1 MEINETLPEN
11 VMKVLKA
18 RYLLKF
24 EDGRQENPDDL
35 FKRVAKAIANSDK
48 EYNDFK
54 QEKTEEIFYKMM
66 KNFEFLPNSPTL
78 MNAGASLGQLSAC
91 FVLPV
96 NDNTSSILD
105 AVKTQ
110 AIVQKTGGGTG
121 FSFSNLRP
129 EGDQV
134 GSTGSVASG
143 PVSFMQLFD
152 KCTQVIKQGGKR
164 RGANM
169 GILNIE
175 HPDVLEFIEMKKD
188 NMKLQDEAKIMKE
201 FNVSVAITDRFMKE
215 LENNNDHV
223 FINPRTGNEVLK
235 CNKCSKN
242 IFPEVDISSIPKC
255 KLCGGEGKRIK
266 AKELWEKIIKCA
278 WECADPGLIFIDKIN
293 NSNSNP
299 LREHYKIES
308 TNPCGEVP
316 LLPNESCNLGSIN
329 ISKFVNEKEDD
340 IDWDKLKK
348 CTRDAIHFLDNVVTA
363 NKYPTKEIQELS
375 QDMRR
380 LGLGVMGFADL
391 LSKLKIKYG
400 TEQSYILARKLM
412 KFISEVSWKMSEELA
427 ETRGT
432 FVNWDKS
439 DFAKVDKK
447 VRNVNCTII
456 APTGS
461 IGTIANCSP
470 GIEPHFALV
479 FVRHSR
485 IKERSEEFEE
495 LHYLNEAFS
504 LALEEKNITLD
515 KEKINEISKNGGSIQ
530 NLSWIPNEIKEMFP
544 IASDLSGEQH
554 VKMQSAFQEFVDNGV
569 SKTINLPNEAKIEDV
584 NNAYRLAYK
593 THCKGITVYRDGCLD
608 EQVLETDKTK
618 NLRNSKS
625 ENEILHVLP
634 GGYKRPEYLEGRT
647 YRFTY
652 TNSGLFITINKD
664 ENGVPREVF
673 IERGKSGDE
682 EKAAYEGM
690 GRLISIALQ
699 SNVNVTSIIKT
710 MRGIQTRNVSW
721 HQTKGN
727 SIAIRSVPDAIAH
740 ALADSIHT
748 ENGQKAIEIQDVKK
762 EKEIEINIAKEDIN
776 RNKSK
781 CVACGEMSLIY
792 AEGCSK
798 CLSCSYSSCG

>member
-1 MEINETLPEN
+1 MEIAETLSEN

-18 RYLLKF
+18 RYLIKQ
-24 EDGRQENPDDL
+24 DGKQETPDQM
-35 FKRVAKAIANSDK
+35 FRRVAKTVAIADN
-48 EYNDFK
+48 EYNDFNIVESE
-54 QEKTEEIFYKMM
+54 EKFYKLM

-78 MNAGASLGQLSAC
+78 MNAGATLGQLSAC

-96 NDNTSSILD
+96 EDNTSSILE

-121 FSFSNLRP
+121 FSFSKLRP

-169 GILNIE
+169 GILSIE
-175 HPDVLEFIEMKKD
+175 HPDIIEFIEMKRN
-188 NMKLQDEAKIMKE
+188 NMNLDEQAKIMKE
-201 FNVSVAITDRFMKE
+201 FNISVAITEQFMSE
-215 LENNNDHV
+215 LRNDENHK

-235 CNKCSKN
+235 CEDCGKN
-242 IFPEVDISSIPKC
+242 IFLNDKNIFDVC
-255 KLCGGEGKRIK
+255 KLCGGNPKRIK
-266 AKELWEKIIKCA
+266 AKELWEKIIQYA

-293 NSNSNP
+293 NSLSNP
-299 LREHYKIES
+299 VREHFTIES

-329 ISKFVNEKEDD
+329 VVKFINATNDD
-340 IDWDKLKK
+340 IDWNKLRESV
-348 CTRDAIHFLDNVVTA
+348 RDTIHFLDNVVSV
-363 NKYPTKEIQELS
+363 NKYPTNEIKEMS
-375 QDMRR
+375 HNMRR

-391 LSKLKIKYG
+391 LSKIGIKYG
-400 TEQSYILARKLM
+400 TEKSYQFARNLM
-412 KFISEVSWKMSEELA
+412 KFISEVAWKMSEDLA
-427 ETRGT
+427 EKRGT
-432 FVNWDKS
+432 FPYWDKS
-439 DFAKVDKK
+439 DFAKTQKR

-461 IGTIANCSP
+461 IGTIASCSP

-479 FVRHSR
+479 YVRHSR

-495 LHYLNEAFS
+495 LHHLNEFFKEVLS
-504 LALEEKNITLD
+504 EKGITLD
-515 KEKINEISKNGGSIQ
+515 KEKILEISKNGGSIQ
-530 NLSWIPNEIKEMFP
+530 DITWIPQTVKDMFP
-544 IASDLSGEQH
+544 IASDLSGEKH
-554 VKMQSAFQEFVDNGV
+554 VLMQSAFQEFVDDGV
-569 SKTINLPNEAKIEDV
+569 SKTINLPNEATVEDV
-584 NNAYRLAYK
+584 NKAYNLAYN

-608 EQVLETDKTK
+608 LQVLETEKTK
-618 NLRNSKS
+618 NLRESKNA
-625 ENEILHVLP
+625 EGAHILS
-634 GGYKRPEYLEGRT
+634 GGYIRPEYLIGRT

-652 TNSGLFITINKD
+652 NNSGLFITINKD

-699 SNVNVTSIIKT
+699 SNIDVSSIIKT
-710 MRGIQTRNVSW
+710 MRGIQTKNISW

-727 SIAIRSVPDAIAH
+727 SIPIRSVPDAVAH
-740 ALADSIHT
+740 ALADTIHNEQVEVINNEQEVKVNISKT
-748 ENGQKAIEIQDVKK
+748 EEKINVKK
-762 EKEIEINIAKEDIN
+762 QCEM
-776 RNKSK
+776 
-781 CVACGEMSLIY
+781 CGENSLIHS
-792 AEGCSK
+792 EGCSK

>member
-1 MEINETLPEN
+1 MEINDILSEN

-24 EDGRQENPDDL
+24 EDGRQESPDEL
-35 FKRVAKAIANSDK
+35 FLRVAGAIASADEEYQDFDSK
-48 EYNDFK
+48 ESK
-54 QEKTEEIFYKMM
+54 EIFYKMM

-78 MNAGASLGQLSAC
+78 MNAGAPLGQLSAC

-96 NDNTSSILD
+96 EDETSSIMD

-121 FSFSNLRP
+121 FSFSKLRP

-169 GILNIE
+169 GIVNIE
-175 HPDVLEFIEMKKD
+175 HPDVLEFIEMKRN
-188 NMKLQDEAKIMKE
+188 NMKLPEEAKIMKE
-201 FNVSVAITDRFMKE
+201 FNVSVAITDDFMSRLEKE
-215 LENNNDHV
+215 DYHK
-223 FINPRTGNEVLK
+223 FINPRTGEEVLK
-235 CNKCSKN
+235 CNKCRKN
-242 IFPEVDISSIPKC
+242 VFPKQNQAECS
-255 KLCGGEGKRIK
+255 LCDGKGERIK
-266 AKELWEKIIKCA
+266 AKELWGKIIDCA

-299 LREHYKIES
+299 VREHFKIES

-329 ISKFVNEKEDD
+329 VAKFTNEENND
-340 IDWDKLKK
+340 IDWDKLRE
-348 CTRDAIHFLDNVVTA
+348 CTRNAIHFLDNVVTK
-363 NKYPTKEIQELS
+363 NQYPTKEIEELS
-375 QDMRR
+375 RNMRR
-380 LGLGVMGFADL
+380 LGLGVMGLADL

-400 TEQSYILARKLM
+400 SDESFRFSRKLM
-412 KFISEVSWKMSEELA
+412 KFISEVAWKMSEELA
-427 ETRGT
+427 ENRGT
-432 FVNWDKS
+432 FPYWDKS
-439 DFAKVDKK
+439 DFAKIGRK

-495 LHYLNEAFS
+495 LHYLNESFAI
-504 LALEEKNITLD
+504 ALEEHNINLD
-515 KEKINEISKNGGSIQ
+515 KEKISEISANGGSIQ
-530 NLSWIPNEIKEMFP
+530 NLSWIPREIKEMFP
-544 IASDLSGEQH
+544 IAADLSGEQH
-554 VKMQSAFQEFVDNGV
+554 VLMQSAFQEFVDDGV
-569 SKTINLPNEAKIEDV
+569 SKTINLANEATKEDV
-584 NNAYRLAYK
+584 NNSYRLAYN

-608 EQVLETDKTK
+608 VQVLETDKTK
-618 NLRNSKS
+618 NLRGDNKDKQSA
-625 ENEILHVLP
+625 HVLP
-634 GGYKRPEYLEGRT
+634 GGYKRPEYLVGRT

-652 TNSGLFITINKD
+652 TNSGLFITINRD
-664 ENGVPREVF
+664 QEGRPREVF

-699 SNVNVTSIIKT
+699 SDVDVKAIIKT
-710 MRGIQTRNVSW
+710 MRGIQTKNVSW
-721 HQTKGN
+721 HQTKGT
-727 SIAIRSVPDAIAH
+727 SIPIRSVPDAVAH

-748 ENGQKAIEIQDVKK
+748 EPEVPIPEVPIPETEEIKN
-762 EKEIEINIAKEDIN
+762 ELLEITGSSSNN
-776 RNKSK
+776 MSK
-781 CVACGEMSLIY
+781 CTACGEMSLIY

>member
-1 MEINETLPEN
+1 LEINDILSEN

-24 EDGRQENPDDL
+24 EDGRQESPDEL
-35 FKRVAKAIANSDK
+35 FLRVAGAIASADEEYQDFDSK
-48 EYNDFK
+48 ESK
-54 QEKTEEIFYKMM
+54 EIFYKMM

-78 MNAGASLGQLSAC
+78 MNAGAPLGQLSAC

-96 NDNTSSILD
+96 EDETSSIMD

-121 FSFSNLRP
+121 FSFSKLRP

-169 GILNIE
+169 GIVNIE
-175 HPDVLEFIEMKKD
+175 HPDVLEFIEMKRN
-188 NMKLQDEAKIMKE
+188 NMKLPEEAKIMKE
-201 FNVSVAITDRFMKE
+201 FNVSVAITDDFMSRLEKE
-215 LENNNDHV
+215 DYHK
-223 FINPRTGNEVLK
+223 FINPRTGEEVLK
-235 CNKCSKN
+235 CNKCRKN
-242 IFPEVDISSIPKC
+242 VFPKQNQAECS
-255 KLCGGEGKRIK
+255 LCDGKGERIK
-266 AKELWEKIIKCA
+266 AKELWGKIIDCA

-299 LREHYKIES
+299 VREHFKIES

-329 ISKFVNEKEDD
+329 VAKFTNEENND
-340 IDWDKLKK
+340 IDWDKLRE
-348 CTRDAIHFLDNVVTA
+348 CTRNAIHFLDNVVTK
-363 NKYPTKEIQELS
+363 NQYPTKEIEELS
-375 QDMRR
+375 RNMRR
-380 LGLGVMGFADL
+380 LGLGVMGLADL

-400 TEQSYILARKLM
+400 SDESFRFSRKLM
-412 KFISEVSWKMSEELA
+412 KFISEVAWKMSEELA
-427 ETRGT
+427 ENRGT
-432 FVNWDKS
+432 FPYWDKS
-439 DFAKVDKK
+439 DFAKIGRK

-495 LHYLNEAFS
+495 LHYLNESFAI
-504 LALEEKNITLD
+504 ALEEHNINLD
-515 KEKINEISKNGGSIQ
+515 KEKISEISANGGSIQ
-530 NLSWIPNEIKEMFP
+530 NLSWIPREIKEMFP
-544 IASDLSGEQH
+544 IAADLSGEQH
-554 VKMQSAFQEFVDNGV
+554 VLMQSAFQEFVDDGV
-569 SKTINLPNEAKIEDV
+569 SKTINLANEATKEDV
-584 NNAYRLAYK
+584 NNSYRLAYN

-608 EQVLETDKTK
+608 VQVLETDKTK
-618 NLRNSKS
+618 NLRGDNKDKQSA
-625 ENEILHVLP
+625 HVLP
-634 GGYKRPEYLEGRT
+634 GGYKRPEYLVGRT

-652 TNSGLFITINKD
+652 TNSGLFITINRD
-664 ENGVPREVF
+664 QEGRPREVF

-699 SNVNVTSIIKT
+699 SDVDVKAIIKT
-710 MRGIQTRNVSW
+710 MRGIQTKNVSW
-721 HQTKGN
+721 HQTKGT
-727 SIAIRSVPDAIAH
+727 SIPIRSVPDAVAH

-748 ENGQKAIEIQDVKK
+748 EPEVPIPETEEIKN
-762 EKEIEINIAKEDIN
+762 ELLEITGSSSNN
-776 RNKSK
+776 MSK
-781 CVACGEMSLIY
+781 CTACGEMSLIY

>member
-1 MEINETLPEN
+1 
-11 VMKVLKA
+11 MKVLKA

-24 EDGRQENPDDL
+24 EDGRQESPDEL
-35 FKRVAKAIANSDK
+35 FLRVAGAIASADEEYQDFDSK
-48 EYNDFK
+48 ESK
-54 QEKTEEIFYKMM
+54 EIFYKMM

-78 MNAGASLGQLSAC
+78 MNAGAPLGQLSAC

-96 NDNTSSILD
+96 EDETSSIMD

-121 FSFSNLRP
+121 FSFSKLRP

-169 GILNIE
+169 GIVNIE
-175 HPDVLEFIEMKKD
+175 HPDVLEFIEMKRN
-188 NMKLQDEAKIMKE
+188 NMKLPEEAKIMKE
-201 FNVSVAITDRFMKE
+201 FNVSVAITDDFMSRLEKE
-215 LENNNDHV
+215 DYHK
-223 FINPRTGNEVLK
+223 FINPRTGEEVLK
-235 CNKCSKN
+235 CNKCRKN
-242 IFPEVDISSIPKC
+242 VFPKQNQAECS
-255 KLCGGEGKRIK
+255 LCDGKGERIK
-266 AKELWEKIIKCA
+266 AKELWGKIIDCA

-299 LREHYKIES
+299 VREHFKIES

-329 ISKFVNEKEDD
+329 VAKFTNEENND
-340 IDWDKLKK
+340 IDWDKLRE
-348 CTRDAIHFLDNVVTA
+348 CTRNAIHFLDNVVTK
-363 NKYPTKEIQELS
+363 NQYPTKEIEELS
-375 QDMRR
+375 RNMRR
-380 LGLGVMGFADL
+380 LGLGVMGLADL

-400 TEQSYILARKLM
+400 SDESFRFSRKLM
-412 KFISEVSWKMSEELA
+412 KFISEVAWKMSEELA
-427 ETRGT
+427 ENRGT
-432 FVNWDKS
+432 FPYWDKS
-439 DFAKVDKK
+439 DFAKIGRK

-495 LHYLNEAFS
+495 LHYLNESFAI
-504 LALEEKNITLD
+504 ALEEHNINLD
-515 KEKINEISKNGGSIQ
+515 KEKISEISANGGSIQ
-530 NLSWIPNEIKEMFP
+530 NLSWIPREIKEMFP
-544 IASDLSGEQH
+544 IAADLSGEQH
-554 VKMQSAFQEFVDNGV
+554 VLMQSAFQEFVDDGV
-569 SKTINLPNEAKIEDV
+569 SKTINLANEATKEDV
-584 NNAYRLAYK
+584 NNSYRLAYN

-608 EQVLETDKTK
+608 VQVLETDKTK
-618 NLRNSKS
+618 NLRGDNKDKQSA
-625 ENEILHVLP
+625 HVLP
-634 GGYKRPEYLEGRT
+634 GGYKRPEYLVGRT

-652 TNSGLFITINKD
+652 TNSGLFITINRD
-664 ENGVPREVF
+664 QEGRPREVF

-699 SNVNVTSIIKT
+699 SDVDVKAIIKT
-710 MRGIQTRNVSW
+710 MRGIQTKNVSW
-721 HQTKGN
+721 HQTKGT
-727 SIAIRSVPDAIAH
+727 SIPIRSVPDAVAH

-748 ENGQKAIEIQDVKK
+748 EPEVPIPEVPIPETEEIKN
-762 EKEIEINIAKEDIN
+762 ELLEITGSSSNN
-776 RNKSK
+776 MSK
-781 CVACGEMSLIY
+781 CTACGEMSLIY

>member
-1 MEINETLPEN
+1 MEITKTLSEN

-18 RYLLKF
+18 RYLIKK
-24 EDGRQENPDDL
+24 DGKQETPDQM
-35 FKRVAKAIANSDK
+35 FRRVAKAVAMADNK
-48 EYNDFK
+48 YKDFNATESE
-54 QEKTEEIFYKMM
+54 EKFYKLM

-78 MNAGASLGQLSAC
+78 MNAGATLGQLSAC

-96 NDNTSSILD
+96 EDDTSSILE

-121 FSFSNLRP
+121 FSFSKLRP

-175 HPDVLEFIEMKKD
+175 HPDITEFIEMKRN
-188 NMKLQDEAKIMKE
+188 NMNLDEYAKLMKE
-201 FNVSVAITDRFMKE
+201 FNISVAITERFMSE
-215 LENNNDHV
+215 LRNDEEHK

-235 CNKCSKN
+235 CEDCGKN
-242 IFPEVDISSIPKC
+242 IFLNNKNIFDAC
-255 KLCGGEGKRIK
+255 KLCGGNPKRIK
-266 AKELWEKIIKCA
+266 AKELWEKIIQYA

-293 NSNSNP
+293 NSLSNP
-299 LREHYKIES
+299 VREHFTIES

-329 ISKFVNEKEDD
+329 VEKFINSTNDD
-340 IDWDKLKK
+340 IDWNKLRENV
-348 CTRDAIHFLDNVVTA
+348 RDTIHFLDNVVSI
-363 NKYPTKEIQELS
+363 NKYPTNEIKEIS
-375 QDMRR
+375 HNMRR

-391 LSKLKIKYG
+391 LSKMGIKYG
-400 TEQSYILARKLM
+400 TEKSYQFARHLM
-412 KFISEVSWKMSEELA
+412 KFISDVAWKMSEDLA

-432 FVNWDKS
+432 FPYWDKS
-439 DFAKVDKK
+439 DFAKTQKR

-479 FVRHSR
+479 YVRHSR

-495 LHYLNEAFS
+495 LHYLNEFFETVLS
-504 LALEEKNITLD
+504 EKGITLD
-515 KEKINEISKNGGSIQ
+515 KEKILEISNNGGSIQ
-530 NLSWIPNEIKEMFP
+530 DITWIPQNIKDMFP
-544 IASDLSGEQH
+544 IASDLSGEKH
-554 VKMQSAFQEFVDNGV
+554 VLMQSAFQEFVDDGV
-569 SKTINLPNEAKIEDV
+569 SKTINLPNEATLEDV
-584 NNAYRLAYK
+584 NRAYNLAYD

-608 EQVLETDKTK
+608 LQVLETEKTK
-618 NLRNSKS
+618 NLRESKNA
-625 ENEILHVLP
+625 EGAHILS
-634 GGYKRPEYLEGRT
+634 GGYSRPEYLVGRT

-652 TNSGLFITINKD
+652 NNSGLFITINKD
-664 ENGVPREVF
+664 ENGIPREVF

-699 SNVNVTSIIKT
+699 SNVDVSSIIKT
-710 MRGIQTRNVSW
+710 MRGIQTKNISW

-727 SIAIRSVPDAIAH
+727 SIPIRSVPDAVAH
-740 ALADSIHT
+740 ALADTIHNEQVEIKANISET
-748 ENGQKAIEIQDVKK
+748 EEKTDIK
-762 EKEIEINIAKEDIN
+762 EQCKM
-776 RNKSK
+776 
-781 CVACGEMSLIY
+781 CGENSLIRS
-792 AEGCSK
+792 EGCSK
-798 CLSCSYSSCG
+798 CLSCLYSSCS

>member
-1 MEINETLPEN
+1 MEINDILSEN

-24 EDGRQENPDDL
+24 EDGRQESPDEL
-35 FKRVAKAIANSDK
+35 FLRVAGAIASADEEYQDFDSK
-48 EYNDFK
+48 ESK
-54 QEKTEEIFYKMM
+54 EIFYKMM

-78 MNAGASLGQLSAC
+78 MNAGAPLGQLSAC

-96 NDNTSSILD
+96 EDETSSIMD

-121 FSFSNLRP
+121 FSFSKLRP

-169 GILNIE
+169 GIVNIE
-175 HPDVLEFIEMKKD
+175 HPDVLEFIEMKRN
-188 NMKLQDEAKIMKE
+188 NMKLPEEAKIMKE
-201 FNVSVAITDRFMKE
+201 FNVSVAITDDFMSRLEKE
-215 LENNNDHV
+215 DYHK
-223 FINPRTGNEVLK
+223 FINPRTGEEVLK
-235 CNKCSKN
+235 CNKCRKN
-242 IFPEVDISSIPKC
+242 VFPKQNQAECS
-255 KLCGGEGKRIK
+255 LCDGKGERIK
-266 AKELWEKIIKCA
+266 AKELWGKIIDCA

-299 LREHYKIES
+299 VREHFKIES

-329 ISKFVNEKEDD
+329 VAKFTNEENND
-340 IDWDKLKK
+340 IDWDKLRE
-348 CTRDAIHFLDNVVTA
+348 CTRNAIHFLDNVVTK
-363 NKYPTKEIQELS
+363 NQYPTKEIEELS
-375 QDMRR
+375 RNMRR
-380 LGLGVMGFADL
+380 LGLGVMGLADL

-400 TEQSYILARKLM
+400 SDESFRFSRKLM
-412 KFISEVSWKMSEELA
+412 KFISEVAWKMSEELA
-427 ETRGT
+427 ENRGT
-432 FVNWDKS
+432 FPYWDKS
-439 DFAKVDKK
+439 DFAKIGRK

-495 LHYLNEAFS
+495 LHYLNESFAI
-504 LALEEKNITLD
+504 ALEEHNINLD
-515 KEKINEISKNGGSIQ
+515 KEKISEISANGGSIQ
-530 NLSWIPNEIKEMFP
+530 NLSWIPREIKEMFP
-544 IASDLSGEQH
+544 IAADLSGEQH
-554 VKMQSAFQEFVDNGV
+554 VLMQSAFQEFVDDGV
-569 SKTINLPNEAKIEDV
+569 SKTINLANEATKEDV
-584 NNAYRLAYK
+584 NNSYRLAYN

-608 EQVLETDKTK
+608 VQVLETDKTK
-618 NLRNSKS
+618 NLRGDNKDKQSA
-625 ENEILHVLP
+625 HVLP
-634 GGYKRPEYLEGRT
+634 GGYKRPEYLVGRT

-652 TNSGLFITINKD
+652 TNSGLFITINRD
-664 ENGVPREVF
+664 QEGRPREVF

-699 SNVNVTSIIKT
+699 SDVDVKAIIKT
-710 MRGIQTRNVSW
+710 MRGIQTKNVSW
-721 HQTKGN
+721 HQTKGT
-727 SIAIRSVPDAIAH
+727 SIPIRSVPDAVAH

-748 ENGQKAIEIQDVKK
+748 EPEVPIPETEEIKN
-762 EKEIEINIAKEDIN
+762 ELLEITGSSSNN
-776 RNKSK
+776 MSK
-781 CVACGEMSLIY
+781 CTACGEMSLIY

>member
-1 MEINETLPEN
+1 MEINNGLSEN

-24 EDGRQENPDDL
+24 EDGRQESPDEL
-35 FKRVAKAIANSDK
+35 FLRVAGAIASADEEYQDFNSK
-48 EYNDFK
+48 ESK
-54 QEKTEEIFYKMM
+54 EIFYKMM

-78 MNAGASLGQLSAC
+78 MNAGAPLGQLSAC
-91 FVLPV
+91 FVLPIE
-96 NDNTSSILD
+96 DETTSIMD

-121 FSFSNLRP
+121 FSFSKLRP

-169 GILNIE
+169 GIVNIE
-175 HPDVLEFIEMKKD
+175 HPDVVEFIEMKRN
-188 NMKLQDEAKIMKE
+188 NMKLAEEAKIMKE
-201 FNVSVAITDRFMKE
+201 FNVSVAITDDFMNRLEKE
-215 LENNNDHV
+215 DYHK
-223 FINPRTGNEVLK
+223 FINPRTGEEVLK
-235 CNKCSKN
+235 CNKCRKNVFPGQNESKCN
-242 IFPEVDISSIPKC
+242 
-255 KLCGGEGKRIK
+255 LCGGDGERIR
-266 AKELWEKIIKCA
+266 ARELWEKIIDCA

-299 LREHYKIES
+299 VREHFKIES

-329 ISKFVNEKEDD
+329 VAKFTNNENND
-340 IDWDKLKK
+340 IDWDRLRE
-348 CTRDAIHFLDNVVTA
+348 CTRNAIHFLDNVVTK
-363 NKYPTKEIQELS
+363 NQYPTKEIEELS
-375 QDMRR
+375 RNMRR
-380 LGLGVMGFADL
+380 LGLGVMGLADL
-391 LSKLKIKYG
+391 LSKLEIKYG
-400 TEQSYILARKLM
+400 SEESFRFSRKLM
-412 KFISEVSWKMSEELA
+412 KFISEVAWKMSEELA
-427 ETRGT
+427 ENRGT
-432 FVNWDKS
+432 FPYWDKS
-439 DFAKVDKK
+439 DFAKIGRK

-495 LHYLNEAFS
+495 LHYLNESFAI
-504 LALEEKNITLD
+504 ALEDHNINLD
-515 KEKINEISKNGGSIQ
+515 KERINEISANGGSIQ
-530 NLSWIPNEIKEMFP
+530 DISWIPKEVKEMFP
-544 IASDLSGEQH
+544 IAADLSGEQH
-554 VKMQSAFQEFVDNGV
+554 VRMQSAFQEFVDDGV
-569 SKTINLPNEAKIEDV
+569 SKTINLANEATKEDV
-584 NNAYRLAYK
+584 NNSYRLAYN

-608 EQVLETDKTK
+608 VQVLETDKTK
-618 NLRNSKS
+618 NLRGNNTGKESGD
-625 ENEILHVLP
+625 ILA
-634 GGYKRPEYLEGRT
+634 GGYKRPEYLVGRT

-652 TNSGLFITINKD
+652 TNSGLFITINRD
-664 ENGVPREVF
+664 QEGRPREVF

-699 SNVNVTSIIKT
+699 SDVDVKAIIKT
-710 MRGIQTRNVSW
+710 MRGIQTKNVSW
-721 HQTKGN
+721 HQTKGT
-727 SIAIRSVPDAIAH
+727 SIPIRSVPDAVAH

-748 ENGQKAIEIQDVKK
+748 EPEATVIET
-762 EKEIEINIAKEDIN
+762 EEIKNEVLEITGSSSN
-776 RNKSK
+776 NKSK
-781 CVACGEMSLIY
+781 CTVCGEMSLIY

>member
-1 MEINETLPEN
+1 LEINDILSEN

-24 EDGRQENPDDL
+24 EDGRQESPDEL
-35 FKRVAKAIANSDK
+35 FLRVAGAIASADEEYQDFDSK
-48 EYNDFK
+48 ESK
-54 QEKTEEIFYKMM
+54 EIFYKMM

-78 MNAGASLGQLSAC
+78 MNAGAPLGQLSAC

-96 NDNTSSILD
+96 EDETSSIMD

-121 FSFSNLRP
+121 FSFSKLRP

-169 GILNIE
+169 GIVNIE
-175 HPDVLEFIEMKKD
+175 HPDVLEFIEMKRN
-188 NMKLQDEAKIMKE
+188 NMKLPEEAKIMKE
-201 FNVSVAITDRFMKE
+201 FNVSVAITDDFMSRLEKE
-215 LENNNDHV
+215 DYHK
-223 FINPRTGNEVLK
+223 FINPRTGEEVLK
-235 CNKCSKN
+235 CNKCRKN
-242 IFPEVDISSIPKC
+242 VFPKQNQAECS
-255 KLCGGEGKRIK
+255 LCDGKGERIK
-266 AKELWEKIIKCA
+266 AKELWGKIIDCA

-299 LREHYKIES
+299 VREHFKIES

-329 ISKFVNEKEDD
+329 VAKFTNEENND
-340 IDWDKLKK
+340 IDWDKLRE
-348 CTRDAIHFLDNVVTA
+348 CTRNAIHFLDNVVTK
-363 NKYPTKEIQELS
+363 NQYPTKEIEELS
-375 QDMRR
+375 RNMRR
-380 LGLGVMGFADL
+380 LGLGVMGLADL

-400 TEQSYILARKLM
+400 SDESFRFSRKLM
-412 KFISEVSWKMSEELA
+412 KFISEVAWKMSEELA
-427 ETRGT
+427 ENRGT
-432 FVNWDKS
+432 FPYWDKS
-439 DFAKVDKK
+439 DFAKIGRK

-495 LHYLNEAFS
+495 LHYLNESFAI
-504 LALEEKNITLD
+504 ALKEHNINLD
-515 KEKINEISKNGGSIQ
+515 KEKISEISANGGSIQ
-530 NLSWIPNEIKEMFP
+530 NLSWIPREIKEMFP
-544 IASDLSGEQH
+544 IAADLSGEQH
-554 VKMQSAFQEFVDNGV
+554 VLMQSAFQEFVDDGV
-569 SKTINLPNEAKIEDV
+569 SKTINLANEATKEDV
-584 NNAYRLAYK
+584 NNSYRLAYN

-608 EQVLETDKTK
+608 VQVLETDKTK
-618 NLRNSKS
+618 NLRGDNKDKQSA
-625 ENEILHVLP
+625 HVLP
-634 GGYKRPEYLEGRT
+634 GGYKRPEFLVGRT

-652 TNSGLFITINKD
+652 TNSGLFITINRD
-664 ENGVPREVF
+664 QEGRPREVF

-699 SNVNVTSIIKT
+699 SDVDVKAIIKT
-710 MRGIQTRNVSW
+710 MRGIQTKNVSW
-721 HQTKGN
+721 HQTKGT
-727 SIAIRSVPDAIAH
+727 SIPIRSVPDAVAH

-748 ENGQKAIEIQDVKK
+748 EPEVSIPETEEIKN
-762 EKEIEINIAKEDIN
+762 ELLEITGSSSNN
-776 RNKSK
+776 MSK
-781 CVACGEMSLIY
+781 CTACGEMSLIY

>member
-1 MEINETLPEN
+1 MEINDNLSEN

-24 EDGRQENPDDL
+24 EDG
-35 FKRVAKAIANSDK
+35 
-48 EYNDFK
+48 K
-54 QEKTEEIFYKMM
+54 QEKPDELFRRVAGAIASVDEEYQDFDKEESKEIFYKMM
-66 KNFEFLPNSPTL
+66 KSFEFLPNSPTL
-78 MNAGASLGQLSAC
+78 MNAGAPLGQLSAC

-96 NDNTSSILD
+96 EDNTVSILD

-121 FSFSNLRP
+121 FSFSKLRP

-169 GILNIE
+169 GIVNIE
-175 HPDVLEFIEMKKD
+175 HPDVVEFIEMKRN
-188 NMKLQDEAKIMKE
+188 NMKLPEEAKIMKE
-201 FNVSVAITDRFMKE
+201 FNVSVAITDNFMSR
-215 LENNNDHV
+215 LEREEYHK
-223 FINPRTGNEVLK
+223 FINPRTGKEVLK
-235 CNKCSKN
+235 CNKCRKN
-242 IFPEVDISSIPKC
+242 VYPSEDEVKC
-255 KLCGGEGKRIK
+255 KLCGGEGERIK
-266 AKELWEKIIKCA
+266 ARELWQKIIDCA

-299 LREHYKIES
+299 VREYFKIES

-329 ISKFVNEKEDD
+329 VARFTNANNDD
-340 IDWDKLKK
+340 IDWDKLRE
-348 CTRDAIHFLDNVVTA
+348 CTRNAIHFLDNVVTK
-363 NKYPTKEIQELS
+363 NKYPTKEIEELS
-375 QDMRR
+375 HNMRR
-380 LGLGVMGFADL
+380 LGLGVMGLADL
-391 LSKLKIKYG
+391 LSKLRIKYG
-400 TEQSYILARKLM
+400 SEESFRFSRELM
-412 KFISEVSWKMSEELA
+412 KFISEVAWKMSEELA

-432 FVNWDKS
+432 FPYWDKS
-439 DFAKVDKK
+439 DFAKIGRK

-485 IKERSEEFEE
+485 IKERSEDFEE
-495 LHYLNEAFS
+495 LHYLNESFAI
-504 LALEEKNITLD
+504 ALEDHNILLD
-515 KEKINEISKNGGSIQ
+515 KEKIKEISENGGSVQ
-530 NLSWIPNEIKEMFP
+530 NISWIPREIKEMFP
-544 IASDLSGEQH
+544 IAADLSGNQH
-554 VKMQSAFQEFVDNGV
+554 VLMQSAFQEFVDDGV
-569 SKTINLPNEAKIEDV
+569 SKTINLANEATKEDV
-584 NNAYRLAYK
+584 NESYRLAYN

-608 EQVLETDKTK
+608 VQVLETDKTK
-618 NLRNSKS
+618 NLRGNKS
-625 ENEILHVLP
+625 DKQSTHVLP
-634 GGYKRPEYLEGRT
+634 GGYKRPEYLIGRT

-652 TNSGLFITINKD
+652 TNSGLFITINRD
-664 ENGVPREVF
+664 QEGRPREVF

-699 SNVNVTSIIKT
+699 SDVDVKSIIKT
-710 MRGIQTRNVSW
+710 MRGIQTKNISW
-721 HQTKGN
+721 HQTKGT
-727 SIAIRSVPDAIAH
+727 SIPIRSVPDAVAH
-740 ALADSIHT
+740 ALADSIHA
-748 ENGQKAIEIQDVKK
+748 ESEVIIADKQ
-762 EKEIEINIAKEDIN
+762 EIENKVLEVSGTSTNN
-776 RNKSK
+776 RSK
-781 CVACGEMSLIY
+781 CTACGEMSLIY

-798 CLSCSYSSCG
+798 CLSCAYSSCG

>member
-1 MEINETLPEN
+1 M
-11 VMKVLKA
+11 KA

-24 EDGRQENPDDL
+24 DDGRQERPDEL
-35 FKRVAKAIANSDK
+35 FRRVANAIAIADN
-48 EYNDFK
+48 EYKDFNN
-54 QEKTEEIFYKMM
+54 EESEEIFYKMM
-66 KNFEFLPNSPTL
+66 KSFEFLPNSPTL
-78 MNAGASLGQLSAC
+78 MNAGAQLGQLSAC

-169 GILNIE
+169 GILSIN
-175 HPDVLEFIEMKKD
+175 HPDVTEFIEMKKN
-188 NMKLQDEAKIMKE
+188 NMKLPEEAKIMKE
-201 FNVSVAITDRFMKE
+201 FNISVAITDKFMNK
-215 LENNNDHV
+215 LEKNEYHE
-223 FINPRTGNEVLK
+223 FINPRTGKEVLK
-235 CNKCSKN
+235 CNKCNKN
-242 IFPEVDISSIPKC
+242 IFPESEIEIKC
-255 KLCGGEGKRIK
+255 KLCDGDGKRIK
-266 AKELWEKIIKCA
+266 AKELWQKIIDCA
-278 WECADPGLIFIDKIN
+278 WSCADPGLIFIDKIN

-299 LREHYKIES
+299 LREHFTIES

-329 ISKFVNEKEDD
+329 VAKFANKENND
-340 IDWDKLKK
+340 IDWDRLRE
-348 CTRDAIHFLDNVVTA
+348 CSRNAIHFLDNVVTV
-363 NKYPTKEIQELS
+363 NKYPTKEIEELS
-375 QDMRR
+375 HNMRR
-380 LGLGVMGFADL
+380 LGLGVMGLADL
-391 LSKLKIKYG
+391 LSKLKIRYG
-400 TEQSYILARKLM
+400 SEESFRFSRKLM
-412 KFISEVSWKMSEELA
+412 KFVSEVAWKMSEELA

-432 FVNWDKS
+432 FPYWDKS
-439 DFAKVDKK
+439 DFAKIGKK

-479 FVRHSR
+479 FIRHSR

-495 LHYLNEAFS
+495 LHYLNESFS
-504 LALEEKNITLD
+504 MAIEERDIILD
-515 KEKINEISKNGGSIQ
+515 KEKIKEISENGGSIQ
-530 NLSWIPNEIKEMFP
+530 NISWIPTEIKEMFP
-544 IASDLSGEQH
+544 ISADLPARQH
-554 VKMQSAFQEFVDNGV
+554 VQMQSTFQEFVDDGV
-569 SKTINLPNEAKIEDV
+569 SKTINLPNESTREEV
-584 NNAYRLAYK
+584 EEAYRLSYK

-608 EQVLETDKTK
+608 IQVLETDKTK
-618 NLRNSKS
+618 NLRNAKLNNKS
-625 ENEILHVLP
+625 THMLP
-634 GGYKRPEYLEGRT
+634 GGYKRPEYLIGRT

-664 ENGVPREVF
+664 QNGIPREVF

-699 SNVNVTSIIKT
+699 SDVDVKSIIKT

-721 HQTKGN
+721 HQTKVG

-740 ALADSIHT
+740 ALADSIHVESEVSEPKVSKI
-748 ENGQKAIEIQDVKK
+748 ENKVIEIPNK
-762 EKEIEINIAKEDIN
+762 NT
-776 RNKSK
+776 NKSK
-781 CVACGEMSLIY
+781 CISCGEMSLIY
-792 AEGCSK
+792 IEGCNK
-798 CLSCSYSSCG
+798 CLSCSYSSCS

>member
-1 MEINETLPEN
+1 
-11 VMKVLKA
+11 MKVLKA

-24 EDGRQENPDDL
+24 EDGRQESPDEL
-35 FKRVAKAIANSDK
+35 FLRVAGAIASADEEYQDFDSK
-48 EYNDFK
+48 ESK
-54 QEKTEEIFYKMM
+54 EIFYKMM

-78 MNAGASLGQLSAC
+78 MNAGAPLGQLSAC

-96 NDNTSSILD
+96 EDETSSIMD

-121 FSFSNLRP
+121 FSFSKLRP

-169 GILNIE
+169 GIVNIE
-175 HPDVLEFIEMKKD
+175 HPDVLEFIEMKRN
-188 NMKLQDEAKIMKE
+188 NMKLPEEAKIMKE
-201 FNVSVAITDRFMKE
+201 FNVSVAITDDFMSRLEKE
-215 LENNNDHV
+215 DYHK
-223 FINPRTGNEVLK
+223 FINPRTGEEVLK
-235 CNKCSKN
+235 CNKCRKN
-242 IFPEVDISSIPKC
+242 VFPKQNQAECS
-255 KLCGGEGKRIK
+255 LCDGKGERIK
-266 AKELWEKIIKCA
+266 AKELWGKIIDCA

-299 LREHYKIES
+299 VREHFKIES

-329 ISKFVNEKEDD
+329 VAKFTNEENND
-340 IDWDKLKK
+340 IDWDKLRE
-348 CTRDAIHFLDNVVTA
+348 CTRNAIHFLDNVVTK
-363 NKYPTKEIQELS
+363 NQYPTKEIEELS
-375 QDMRR
+375 RNMRR
-380 LGLGVMGFADL
+380 LGLGVMGLADL

-400 TEQSYILARKLM
+400 SDESFRFSRKLM
-412 KFISEVSWKMSEELA
+412 KFISEVAWKMSEELA
-427 ETRGT
+427 ENRGT
-432 FVNWDKS
+432 FPYWDKS
-439 DFAKVDKK
+439 DFAKIGRK

-495 LHYLNEAFS
+495 LHYLNESFAI
-504 LALEEKNITLD
+504 ALKEHNINLD
-515 KEKINEISKNGGSIQ
+515 KEKISEISANGGSIQ
-530 NLSWIPNEIKEMFP
+530 NLSWIPREIKEMFP
-544 IASDLSGEQH
+544 IAADLSGEQH
-554 VKMQSAFQEFVDNGV
+554 VLMQSAFQEFVDDGV
-569 SKTINLPNEAKIEDV
+569 SKTINLANEATKEDV
-584 NNAYRLAYK
+584 NNSYRLAYN

-608 EQVLETDKTK
+608 VQVLETDKTK
-618 NLRNSKS
+618 NLRGDNKDKQSA
-625 ENEILHVLP
+625 HVLP
-634 GGYKRPEYLEGRT
+634 GGYKRPEFLVGRT

-652 TNSGLFITINKD
+652 TNSGLFITINRD
-664 ENGVPREVF
+664 QEGRPREVF

-699 SNVNVTSIIKT
+699 SDVDVKAIIKT
-710 MRGIQTRNVSW
+710 MRGIQTKNVSW
-721 HQTKGN
+721 HQTKGT
-727 SIAIRSVPDAIAH
+727 SIPIRSVPDAVAH

-748 ENGQKAIEIQDVKK
+748 EPEVSIPETEEIKN
-762 EKEIEINIAKEDIN
+762 ELLEITGSSSNN
-776 RNKSK
+776 MSK
-781 CVACGEMSLIY
+781 CTACGEMSLIY

>member
-1 MEINETLPEN
+1 MEINDILSEN

-24 EDGRQENPDDL
+24 EDGRQESPDEL
-35 FKRVAKAIANSDK
+35 FLRVAGAIASADEEYQDFDSK
-48 EYNDFK
+48 ESK
-54 QEKTEEIFYKMM
+54 EIFYKMM

-78 MNAGASLGQLSAC
+78 MNAGAPLGQLSAC

-96 NDNTSSILD
+96 EDETSSIMD

-121 FSFSNLRP
+121 FSFSKLRP

-169 GILNIE
+169 GIVNIE
-175 HPDVLEFIEMKKD
+175 HPDVLEFIEMKRN
-188 NMKLQDEAKIMKE
+188 NMKLPEEAKIMKE
-201 FNVSVAITDRFMKE
+201 FNVSVAITDDFMSRLEKE
-215 LENNNDHV
+215 DYHK
-223 FINPRTGNEVLK
+223 FINPRTGEEVLK
-235 CNKCSKN
+235 CNKCRKN
-242 IFPEVDISSIPKC
+242 VFPKQNQAECS
-255 KLCGGEGKRIK
+255 LCDGKGERIK
-266 AKELWEKIIKCA
+266 AKELWGKIIDCA

-299 LREHYKIES
+299 VREHFKIES

-329 ISKFVNEKEDD
+329 VAKFTNEENND
-340 IDWDKLKK
+340 IDWDKLRE
-348 CTRDAIHFLDNVVTA
+348 CTRNAIHFLDNVVTK
-363 NKYPTKEIQELS
+363 NQYPTKEIEELS
-375 QDMRR
+375 RNMRR
-380 LGLGVMGFADL
+380 LGLGVMGLADL

-400 TEQSYILARKLM
+400 SDESFRFSRKLM
-412 KFISEVSWKMSEELA
+412 KFISEVAWKMSEELA
-427 ETRGT
+427 ENRGT
-432 FVNWDKS
+432 FPYWDKS
-439 DFAKVDKK
+439 DFAKIGRK

-495 LHYLNEAFS
+495 LHYLNESFAI
-504 LALEEKNITLD
+504 ALKEHNINLD
-515 KEKINEISKNGGSIQ
+515 KEKISEISANGGSIQ
-530 NLSWIPNEIKEMFP
+530 NLSWIPREIKEMFP
-544 IASDLSGEQH
+544 IAADLSGEQH
-554 VKMQSAFQEFVDNGV
+554 VLMQSAFQEFVDDGV
-569 SKTINLPNEAKIEDV
+569 SKTINLANEATKEDV
-584 NNAYRLAYK
+584 NNSYRLAYN

-608 EQVLETDKTK
+608 VQVLETDKTK
-618 NLRNSKS
+618 NLRGDNKDKQSA
-625 ENEILHVLP
+625 HVLP
-634 GGYKRPEYLEGRT
+634 GGYKRPEFLVGRT

-652 TNSGLFITINKD
+652 TNSGLFITINRD
-664 ENGVPREVF
+664 QEGRPREVF

-699 SNVNVTSIIKT
+699 SDVDVKAIIKT
-710 MRGIQTRNVSW
+710 MRGIQTKNVSW
-721 HQTKGN
+721 HQTKGT
-727 SIAIRSVPDAIAH
+727 SIPIRSVPDAVAH

-748 ENGQKAIEIQDVKK
+748 EPEVSIPETEEIKN
-762 EKEIEINIAKEDIN
+762 ELLEITGSSSNN
-776 RNKSK
+776 MSK
-781 CVACGEMSLIY
+781 CTACGEMSLIY